1 MVLLNT
7 QLLHMPLQAKVFNDD
22 DCKLFPSAAAV
33 RDVKIKCS
41 QRKSS
46 SVVTVLLLLATV
58 DDDVLSPATK
68 GAAAAV
74 AGSECDPRQIPLSIG
89 TTLDGYGQHLKT
101 GSEVLISSS

>member
-1 MVLLNT
+1 
-7 QLLHMPLQAKVFNDD
+7 MPLQAKVFNDD
-22 DCKLFPSAAAV
+22 DDCKLFPSAAVV

-46 SVVTVLLLLATV
+46 SVVTVLLAAV

-89 TTLDGYGQHLKT
+89 RTLDGYGQRLKT
-101 GSEVLISSS
+101 GSEVFTSSSS